1 MKGSTRI
8 AKIDGKLF
16 VIVDGTAIKKPVSRV
31 VIDAED
37 GEDTKLIIEIELDET
52 EVVSPYDTVRTEL
65 SIKAKATLCL
75 EVLSYLQPEDLEE
88 LIGNVNGN
96 FSSGYMSE
104 LMSLIKKRFIGGGEE
119 DVNEDRPG
127 PDVRDERFWTLAG

>member
-1 MKGSTRI
+1 MKGSARI

-37 GEDTKLIIEIELDET
+37 GQDTKLIIEIGLDDT

-65 SIKAKATLCL
+65 SLKAKAVFCL
-75 EVLSYLQPEDLEE
+75 EMLSYLEPEDIEE
-88 LIGNVNGN
+88 IIGNVNGN
-96 FSSGYMSE
+96 FGAGFMQE
-104 LMSLIKKRFIGGGEE
+104 LGRHIKQRFIGGGEE
-119 DVNEDRPG
+119 DGNEDRPG